1 MLIRSQC
8 KMSLC
13 NLENIDTI
21 STSHYVGEDTKVEV
35 SAYNQS
41 EKVVLGYYKNKKR
54 AIEVLD
60 EICNHYKSNKNGVF
74 QMPEV

>member
-21 STSHYVGEDTKVEV
+21 STSHYVGEDTEVEV
-35 SAYNQS
+35 SAYNQA
-41 EKVVLGYYKNKKR
+41 EKTVLGYYKNKER

-60 EICNHYKSNKNGVF
+60 EICSHYKSNENGVF